1 MIDARAA
8 YMMTETIAV
17 IGPPVRRPPVNT
29 SAHKSGGTIA
39 VRNPTVVSSGLRF
52 PRKANAAMTTAAVIH
67 THPSSFS
74 SIHDGRYANDAERVG
89 VRKRMYDKPTRAHG
103 VESTRMN

>member
-17 IGPPVRRPPVNT
+17 IGPPVRSPPVNT
-29 SAHKSGGTIA
+29 SAHRSGGTIA
-39 VRNPTVVSSGLRF
+39 VRNPTVVSCGLRL
-52 PRKANAAMTTAAVIH
+52 PRKAHAAMTTAAVIH

-74 SIHDGRYANDAERVG
+74 SSHDGRYANDSARVG
-89 VRKRMYDKPTRAHG
+89 VRKIMYDRPTRAHG
-103 VESTRMN
+103 VESIRMN